1 MKRNHYYDED
11 DDQNL
16 NPYAAVRQ
24 PVVLP
29 DKLDS
34 GDFVLATLLAV
45 GTMIVEP
52 KDAAPYPRKADATN
66 DKPTSDSGGNFGRIA
81 RTGLMD
87 EYLERM
93 MIQPVC
99 GIKATYWLE
108 FFKIFHQ
115 DATDEQ
121 IRKALDRLRSK
132 VECVAESTQKQ
143 SLMEVLSA
151 LEVHFLKLY

>member
-1 MKRNHYYDED
+1 MPYIELAR
-11 DDQNL
+11 
-16 NPYAAVRQ
+16 YAAEYRNSYWQ
-24 PVVLP
+24 
-29 DKLDS
+29 
-34 GDFVLATLLAV
+34 
-45 GTMIVEP
+45 TMRGGGRGAAIIEP

-66 DKPTSDSGGNFGRIA
+66 DRPISDAGGNFGRIA

-87 EYLERM
+87 EYLERR

-132 VECVAESTQKQ
+132 VECVGESIQKQ
-143 SLMEVLSA
+143 SLLDVLAA
-151 LEVHFLKLY
+151 LEVHFLKLH